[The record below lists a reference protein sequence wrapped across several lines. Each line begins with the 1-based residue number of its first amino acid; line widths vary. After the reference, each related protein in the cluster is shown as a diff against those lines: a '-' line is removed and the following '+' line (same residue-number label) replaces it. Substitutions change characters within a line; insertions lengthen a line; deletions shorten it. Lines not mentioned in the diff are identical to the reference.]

1 MNNMGML
8 LQAVKNP
15 QQFMEQIMSN
25 SQIMQNPMA
34 KNTMEMLQK
43 GDNKGL
49 EELARN
55 LCKEKGIE
63 PEDALKQIKSHFG
76 M

>member
-8 LQAVKNP
+8 FQAVKNP
-15 QQFMEQIMSN
+15 QHFMEQIMSN
-25 SQIMQNPMA
+25 SQFMQNPMA

-55 LCKEKGIE
+55 LCKEKGIN
-63 PEDALKQIKSHFG
+63 PEEVLKQIKSYFG

>member
-8 LQAVKNP
+8 FQAVKNP
-15 QQFMEQIMSN
+15 QQFMQQIMNN
-25 SQIMQNPMA
+25 SQFMQNPMA

-49 EELARN
+49 EELGRN
-55 LCKEKGIE
+55 LCKEKGINPDE
-63 PEDALKQIKSHFG
+63 ALKQIKSQFG
-76 M
+76 I